1 MEMINFKEELLK
13 FEPVLEIDGIEKSIY
28 NNEFVDILDML
39 NYISGRDKKH
49 KEDVLDKQMTIDR

>member
-1 MEMINFKEELLK
+1 MINFKEELLK

-28 NNEFVDILDML
+28 DNEFVDILDML

-49 KEDVLDKQMTIDR
+49 KDDVLDKQMTIDS

>member
-1 MEMINFKEELLK
+1 MINFKEELLK

-28 NNEFVDILDML
+28 NNEFVDIHDML

>member
-1 MEMINFKEELLK
+1 MINFKEELLK

-28 NNEFVDILDML
+28 DNEFVDILDML

-49 KEDVLDKQMTIDR
+49 KDDVLDKQMTIDR

>member
-1 MEMINFKEELLK
+1 MINFKEELLK

-28 NNEFVDILDML
+28 DNEFVDILDML

-49 KEDVLDKQMTIDR
+49 KEDVLDRQMTIDR

>member
-1 MEMINFKEELLK
+1 MINFKEELLK